1 MGAGMP
7 ELAQLPTKERAPQR
21 DSARAGHVPRFNHRF
36 YAFLSYSHQDQ
47 QLADWLHRELE
58 SFRVPRPL
66 AGRLTSNGVV
76 PRRLAPI
83 FRDQHDL
90 SAAGDLG
97 EEIEAALAAS
107 QFLIVLC
114 SPVAAKSRWVNAE
127 IEEFKR
133 SRAEGCILAAVAAGE
148 PFASDIPGREDEEC
162 FPAALRHRYDRRG
175 RPTARRAEPLAAD
188 FRGTKEVRRLA
199 FLKLVA
205 GMLGVGLDE
214 LVQRETTR
222 RQRRMGYLAAA
233 SLAGMAVTS
242 ILAVTAIQARDE
254 ARDQRREAE
263 GLIGFMLGD
272 LKDKLQP
279 IGKLDALDGVG
290 SRVLDYYQ
298 KVGTS
303 DLSDAALSQRSQ
315 ALSLM
320 AEVANLRGDT
330 QIALRLYG
338 EAAAGTD
345 EAVERS
351 PDDPQRLFNHAQNVF
366 WIGELAR
373 HRGELTRAE
382 RAFQDYR
389 RLADRMIAIEPNN
402 MKWRMEVQYAE
413 ANLGVVLYEQ
423 RRFAAAEGQFQG
435 ALRTIEAIAAVD
447 PNNRDYQK
455 SVSLSLAW
463 LADAQLGLGKL
474 RQAIESRSRQV
485 ALLERLQRASAD
497 VAYRELLIPA
507 QQALG
512 RLQVMTGRTE
522 EGIGQLRG
530 AVAQAESLVPNEPN
544 NTVWLSYAASA
555 KLGLAEALL
564 ASRNSAD
571 AAAHTQSACGT
582 VGKLLAKNANVVSW
596 RALLRTCLQT
606 RAELAAQ
613 ARDDPQALSL
623 AEKALAAAR
632 STHTEDEVAD
642 RFAIARAYRLIG
654 GIRQRAGNAAEAKQA
669 WEAAFRVLPQRLAEK
684 PAELSERAALLDR
697 LGRRD
702 EARQIAARLSAMGY
716 RPIAV

>member
-1 MGAGMP
+1 
-7 ELAQLPTKERAPQR
+7 
-21 DSARAGHVPRFNHRF
+21 
-36 YAFLSYSHQDQ
+36 
-47 QLADWLHRELE
+47 
-58 SFRVPRPL
+58 
-66 AGRLTSNGVV
+66 
-76 PRRLAPI
+76 
-83 FRDQHDL
+83 
-90 SAAGDLG
+90 
-97 EEIEAALAAS
+97 
-107 QFLIVLC
+107 
-114 SPVAAKSRWVNAE
+114 
-127 IEEFKR
+127 
-133 SRAEGCILAAVAAGE
+133 
-148 PFASDIPGREDEEC
+148 
-162 FPAALRHRYDRRG
+162 
-175 RPTARRAEPLAAD
+175 
-188 FRGTKEVRRLA
+188 
-199 FLKLVA
+199 
-205 GMLGVGLDE
+205 MLGVGLDE

-303 DLSDAALSQRSQ
+303 DLYDAALSQRSQ

-389 RLADRMIAIEPNN
+389 RLADRMIASEPNN

-423 RRFAAAEGQFQG
+423 RRFSAAEGQFQG

-447 PNNRDYQK
+447 PNHRDYQK

-463 LADAQLGLGKL
+463 LADAQLGQGKL
-474 RQAIESRSRQV
+474 QQAIESRSRQV

-642 RFAIARAYRLIG
+642 RFAVARAYRLIG